1 VKTVKWEKAGNYGKW
16 KDGKMKMEELL
27 ACYSWEGSAPDPVF
41 SRYTRYT
48 ATTRA
53 NIDDFGDGAATLSR
67 YRRYILEGY

>member
-1 VKTVKWEKAGNYGKW
+1 
-16 KDGKMKMEELL
+16 MKMEELL

-53 NIDDFGDGAATLSR
+53 NIDDFGDRSR
-67 YRRYILEGY
+67 YTEPLQALHPR

>member
-1 VKTVKWEKAGNYGKW
+1 
-16 KDGKMKMEELL
+16 MKMEELL

-53 NIDDFGDGAATLSR
+53 NIDDFGDGASTLSR